1 MVQTEYAFYKEI
13 CMPKIIPIRDMRDTT
28 KISEM
33 CNATNEPI
41 FVTKNGY
48 GDMVVMSM
56 AAYEQQ
62 LARVDMYSKIME
74 GKAQAD
80 KGELLNGP
88 ASIAQL
94 REKYAK

>member
-1 MVQTEYAFYKEI
+1 MT
-13 CMPKIIPIRDMRDTT
+13 IIPIRDMRDTT

-33 CNATNEPI
+33 CHRAEEPI

-56 AAYEQQ
+56 ETYEKQ
-62 LARVDMYSKIME
+62 LARVDMYTKIAE

-80 KGELLNGP
+80 RGELLDGKEEL
-88 ASIAQL
+88 AKL
-94 REKYAK
+94 RNKYAG

>member
-1 MVQTEYAFYKEI
+1 
-13 CMPKIIPIRDMRDTT
+13 MPQIIPIRDLRDTT

-56 AAYEQQ
+56 AAYEQR
-62 LARVDMYSKIME
+62 LAQAEMYSKIME

-80 KGELLNGP
+80 EGKLTDGP
-88 ASIAQL
+88 AAMTKL
-94 REKYAK
+94 RAKYVK

>member
-1 MVQTEYAFYKEI
+1 
-13 CMPKIIPIRDMRDTT
+13 MPRIIPIRDMRNTA
-28 KISEM
+28 KLSEM
-33 CNATNEPI
+33 CNQSDEPI
-41 FVTKNGY
+41 FITKNGY

-62 LARVDMYSKIME
+62 LARMELHTKIME

-80 KGELLNGP
+80 RGELLDGP
-88 ASIAQL
+88 SALAGM

>member
-1 MVQTEYAFYKEI
+1 MT
-13 CMPKIIPIRDMRDTT
+13 IIPIRDMRDTT

-33 CNATNEPI
+33 CHSAEEPI

-56 AAYEQQ
+56 ETYEKQ
-62 LARVDMYSKIME
+62 LARVDMYTKIAE

-80 KGELLNGP
+80 RGELLDGKEEL
-88 ASIAQL
+88 AKL
-94 REKYAK
+94 RNKYAG

>member
-1 MVQTEYAFYKEI
+1 
-13 CMPKIIPIRDMRDTT
+13 MPQIIPIRDLRDTT

-56 AAYEQQ
+56 AAYEQR
-62 LARVDMYSKIME
+62 LAQTEMYSKIME

-80 KGELLNGP
+80 EGKLTDGP
-88 ASIAQL
+88 AAMAKL
-94 REKYAK
+94 RAKYVK

>member
-1 MVQTEYAFYKEI
+1 
-13 CMPKIIPIRDMRDTT
+13 MPQIIPIRDLRDTT

-56 AAYEQQ
+56 AAYEQR
-62 LARVDMYSKIME
+62 LAQTELYSKIME

-80 KGELLNGP
+80 EGKLTDGP
-88 ASIAQL
+88 AAMARL
-94 REKYAK
+94 RTKYVK

>member
-1 MVQTEYAFYKEI
+1 
-13 CMPKIIPIRDMRDTT
+13 
-28 KISEM
+28 
-33 CNATNEPI
+33 
-41 FVTKNGY
+41 
-48 GDMVVMSM
+48 M
-56 AAYEQQ
+56 AVYERQ